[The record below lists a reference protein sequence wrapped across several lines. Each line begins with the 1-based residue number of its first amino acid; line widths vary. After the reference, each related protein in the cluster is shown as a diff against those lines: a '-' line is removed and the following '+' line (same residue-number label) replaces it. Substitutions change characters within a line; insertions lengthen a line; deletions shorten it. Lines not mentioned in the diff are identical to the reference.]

1 VLVAFGWGCQRG
13 TQAPSAIAPRGI
25 ASVPDAPTLWRG
37 AIGMGAVGMVAWVYM
52 VYAGGGL
59 TNVFGSAYGGF
70 YNIDIG
76 YIRDSVYLLLGSLLL
91 LLSPTLCQPRSLKWW
106 AVVCTFATPWLIQ
119 ALLGARRGP
128 TFVLAVGLGVSWYM
142 SRNERPKLAVA
153 AVAGMGVG
161 LLMLFLVANRSA
173 IYIGSNEELST
184 EKMADIAKPD
194 ESNEYIFGVGCVITA
209 DQTGKFFWGKRV
221 LAQIFVRPI
230 PRVIWPTKYADTVPE
245 LEQNAGVAGAGME
258 AVMGWKEVPGAAAA
272 MVADTWVE
280 FGWGCIPFA
289 FGAGWAYGYFWRRAT
304 IDAGFWITQYVILL
318 LLSVYLITQSLEA
331 VLFRLII
338 LSLPVQWIWNRSE
351 RQGALNELA
360 NPAGAD
366 DLLTSETGPSGQPA

>member
-1 VLVAFGWGCQRG
+1 
-13 TQAPSAIAPRGI
+13 
-25 ASVPDAPTLWRG
+25 
-37 AIGMGAVGMVAWVYM
+37 
-52 VYAGGGL
+52 
-59 TNVFGSAYGGF
+59 
-70 YNIDIG
+70 
-76 YIRDSVYLLLGSLLL
+76 
-91 LLSPTLCQPRSLKWW
+91 
-106 AVVCTFATPWLIQ
+106 
-119 ALLGARRGP
+119 
-128 TFVLAVGLGVSWYM
+128 
-142 SRNERPKLAVA
+142 
-153 AVAGMGVG
+153 
-161 LLMLFLVANRSA
+161 
-173 IYIGSNEELST
+173 
-184 EKMADIAKPD
+184 
-194 ESNEYIFGVGCVITA
+194 
-209 DQTGKFFWGKRV
+209 
-221 LAQIFVRPI
+221 
-230 PRVIWPTKYADTVPE
+230 
-245 LEQNAGVAGAGME
+245 
-258 AVMGWKEVPGAAAA
+258 